1 MPGETHAHRED
12 PLSGL
17 IYAAIVAMWAAV
29 LVPMWLRRHDASV
42 EARSVDRFSTAMRIL
57 SRRSAATTSKRYVVM
72 PRRLPDS
79 MSWHVSG
86 ASVPSSASASPAGPA
101 RTSAR
106 APVTRRPGDAR
117 RALIAR
123 RRRVMLSLTAFAA
136 FTLLLVVV
144 GLVPWPVQAL
154 VDLLLVAYVTHLR
167 IEAKNAARLR
177 SRGVRGGSRSAPV
190 RPRPVAPAAAYA
202 AVPVQTPAEPVVVEA
217 VEAAVEVPATEP
229 RHHDEDI
236 SATGT
241 DGWQPVPVPP
251 PTYTLKP
258 PAPSPSYVVDLTR
271 PGHWSESQLIEDD
284 ALDPGA
290 WEDDDELDAIVDRRR
305 VVGG

>member
-1 MPGETHAHRED
+1 
-12 PLSGL
+12 
-17 IYAAIVAMWAAV
+17 MWAAV

-86 ASVPSSASASPAGPA
+86 ASAPSGSSATTRPA
-101 RTSAR
+101 RASAR
-106 APVTRRPGDAR
+106 VPAPTTARPSDAR

-123 RRRVMLSLTAFAA
+123 RRRVMLSLTVLAA

-144 GLVPWPVQAL
+144 GALPWPMQAL
-154 VDLLLVAYVTHLR
+154 VDLLLLAYVTHLR

-177 SRGVRGGSRSAPV
+177 SRSVRGSVRGAPA

-202 AVPVQTPAEPVVVEA
+202 AVPAQTAVEPAVVEA
-217 VEAAVEVPATEP
+217 VEAVTEVVAPEP
-229 RHHDEDI
+229 RHHDDDVP
-236 SATGT
+236 ATGT

-258 PAPSPSYVVDLTR
+258 PAPASSYVVDLTR

-284 ALDPGA
+284 SLDPGA